1 MRRLRLLLALVFLA
15 GSAVIASA
23 QGVVTGM
30 PEFSPPV
37 FVPGEAVTVIA
48 MVDPGTLPWTV
59 ATIPT
64 GFTEA
69 GESGPQ
75 VLSVALENRKG
86 SPLLVVRFIAWRA
99 GPGYLPAITIGGL
112 DMPRIRFDCQSTLTE
127 GNFEAPEPMPQLD
140 MPGLYTK
147 LYVLAGLLLVAAL
160 AGIAAVTKVAPWFRA
175 FKARRAYARARRE
188 FDELLDRLD
197 KASAGPAAWAA
208 LCAGL
213 RTFAGLR
220 MDADLSAM
228 TASEVLRLPAGT
240 VPGDACGD
248 LAGIL
253 AMGDE
258 ARFAGNRDL
267 QPASGIRLA
276 RALAD
281 RIDSAPLAAGAPGR
295 TGHDI
300 V

>member
-1 MRRLRLLLALVFLA
+1 MRRLCLLFALAILA
-15 GSAVIASA
+15 ASAVSVSA
-23 QGVVTGM
+23 QGVATGT

-37 FVPGEAVTVIA
+37 FVPGEVVTVIA
-48 MVDPGTLPWTV
+48 LIDPGTLPWTV
-59 ATIPT
+59 ATIPS
-64 GFTEA
+64 GFTEG
-69 GESGPQ
+69 GEAGPQ

-86 SPLLVVRFIAWRA
+86 SPLLVVRFVPWRA
-99 GPGYLPAITIGGL
+99 GPGYLPGMTIGGL
-112 DMPRIRFDCQSTLTE
+112 EIPRIRFDCQSALTD

-147 LYVLAGLLLVAAL
+147 LYVLAGLLLVAVL
-160 AGIAAVTKVAPWFRA
+160 AGIAAVTKVSPWFRV

-188 FDELLDRLD
+188 FDELLDRLA
-197 KASAGPAAWAA
+197 KASAGPAVWAE

-213 RTFAGLR
+213 RTFAGIR
-220 MDADLSAM
+220 TGTDLSAM
-228 TASEVLRLPAGT
+228 TASEVQCLPAGT
-240 VPGDACGD
+240 VPGDARGD

-258 ARFAGNRDL
+258 ARFAGNRNL

-281 RIDSAPLAAGAPGR
+281 RIDAALLAAEAPGR
-295 TGHDI
+295 TGS
-300 V
+300 